1 MKAFFSVLGLLMA
14 TSVMAESHSV
24 TVSDAYVRAMPPGR
38 TVTAGF
44 FEIANNGDRDCRLV
58 AAKTDIAGATELH
71 THIHKDGKMRMRRV
85 PGVDVPAGEQLSFK
99 PGGLHVML
107 FRVRP
112 LKDAEPVE
120 MVLEFADCE
129 PVVVQAEVRSI
140 KRK

>member
-1 MKAFFSVLGLLMA
+1 MKVIVAVGGMLLAVLA
-14 TSVMAESHSV
+14 AAQTSTVEV
-24 TVSDAYVRAMPPGR
+24 TDAYVRAMPPGR

-44 FEIANNGDRDCRLV
+44 FEIANRGDQDCRLE

-71 THIHKDGKMRMRRV
+71 THIHEDGKMKMRQV
-85 PGVDVPAGEQLSFK
+85 PGIDLPAGEQLSFK

-112 LKDAEPVE
+112 LKDGEPVE
-120 MVLEFADCE
+120 MVLEFADCD